1 MPTNDTKTDD
11 SKGPVVVWFESH
23 KCMFLHFYRNFI
35 QWGWLTREISDEF
48 AYSENLGAFCWLKKN
63 QTLGVVGQPDNLWS
77 CSRLNKGASSP
88 AAKQIN
94 HLMAYMM
101 TNQSDILA
109 CSKAGE
115 SSWKVVGR
123 AVVFWT
129 SISGSRVEGVDFPKM
144 WYAWE
149 VLWKIS
155 ISCITHTN
163 LSYLLNHIELS
174 YPLIYIR

>member
-1 MPTNDTKTDD
+1 MRLIK
-11 SKGPVVVWFESH
+11 KGDIGWIRIEWELGSLLLAQKKIKPMES
-23 KCMFLHFYRNFI
+23 
-35 QWGWLTREISDEF
+35 
-48 AYSENLGAFCWLKKN
+48 LGH
-63 QTLGVVGQPDNLWS
+63 NLWS